1 MVRTVPVFLLLAV
14 VAIFLAGCNSNS
26 TPSTQGGQVR
36 GVVDTAT
43 LDGSNPTVTV
53 GIDGLDTTV
62 PVGADGSFL
71 LDNVPPGVH
80 TLVAKTNSNAFAM
93 VVTVADG
100 RETNVGQVALRRSGQ
115 IAGMVTVSVAL
126 TPIADAHVTVTEKV
140 MVIMDETPH
149 PVRTARTSATGSY
162 TVEGLPVGE
171 YMVAIAKDGY
181 ATVSLFLSVNA
192 AATTVG
198 DAQLTVVDVEAGSV
212 KGTVSGTSADGATFP
227 LGGAFIVLMPNNGVV
242 PPPPPTI
249 PQPATATDGGHN
261 VVNIYPMPPD
271 PNWKEYYSY
280 SSDDGSYQVSGIPA
294 GVYSATAMRPGFD
307 SITQQVTVVAKET
320 ATLDFKL
327 SLHVIPVGTVIG
339 TVTDAATNKPIVGAH
354 VVAIIY
360 GPMFTDAADGQQR
373 AAPNAMPTRPDY
385 FESAAITDAEGK
397 YKLMVPTSTSALAF
411 KAEGY
416 EYQQV
421 QVTVVVGQS
430 VTVDAALTAQVV
442 NPRIQVTLRGN
453 VTTPKAINMNSV
465 NAVESATVYLS
476 PDWPYMSPANIR
488 PQPVYTATTDAQGNY
503 TITVPSDIYTV
514 YAEKKEL
521 RSDTFRL
528 KLYADTTQDMTL
540 FDMQPPMPGP
550 MPMGEGK

>member
-1 MVRTVPVFLLLAV
+1 MLRVVPVFLLLAV
-14 VAIFLAGCNSNS
+14 VAIFMAGCNSNS
-26 TPSTQGGQVR
+26 TPSTKGGQVR

-53 GIDGLDTTV
+53 GIDGQNTTV
-62 PVGADGSFL
+62 PVAADGSFL
-71 LDNVPPGVH
+71 LSNVPAGVH
-80 TLVAKTNSNAFAM
+80 TLVAKTNNKACAM

-100 RETNVGQVALRRSGQ
+100 SETNVGQLVLQQSGQ
-115 IAGMVTVSVAL
+115 ISGLVTAAVTLA
-126 TPIADAHVTVTEKV
+126 PIVDAQVTVTEKV

-149 PVRTARTSATGSY
+149 PVRTAHTSATGSY
-162 TVEGLPVGE
+162 TVEGLPAGE

-181 ATVSLFLSVNA
+181 RAVSLDLSVNA

-198 DAQLTVVDVEAGSV
+198 DAQLTVVDAEAGSV
-212 KGTVSGTSADGATFP
+212 KGIVTGSNADGTSFP
-227 LGGAFIVLMPNNGVV
+227 LGGAFIVFMPSGGEL

-261 VVNIYPMPPD
+261 VVNIYPMPPS
-271 PNWKEYYSY
+271 PNWREYYSY
-280 SSDDGSYQVSGIPA
+280 SADDGSYQVSGIPA
-294 GVYSATAMRPGFD
+294 GIYSATAMRPGFD

-320 ATLDFKL
+320 ATQDFKL

-339 TVTDAATNKPIVGAH
+339 TVTDAATHKPIVGAH

-360 GPMFTDAADGQQR
+360 GPMLAEAADGQQR
-373 AAPNAMPTRPDY
+373 VAPNAMPTRPDY
-385 FESAAITDAEGK
+385 FESAAITDANGK

-416 EYQQV
+416 EYQQ
-421 QVTVVVGQS
+421 QPVTVVKGQS
-430 VTVDAALTAQVV
+430 VTVDAALTVQVV
-442 NPRIQVTLRGN
+442 NPRIQVTLKGN

-465 NAVESATVYLS
+465 LPVEGATVYLS
-476 PDWPYMSPANIR
+476 PDWPYMSATSIR

-521 RSDTFRL
+521 RSDSFRL
-528 KLYADTTQDMTL
+528 KLYADATQDMTL
-540 FDMQPPMPGP
+540 FTGPVVQPLG
-550 MPMGEGK
+550 GAGK